1 MPKSVYFI
9 GIKGVGM
16 TSLALAM
23 QDAGWVVSG
32 SDTTE
37 VFITDDVLT
46 KRNIKIS
53 LLTDPIP
60 PCDLIIHSAAYP
72 VPVTSIPTQTLAQ
85 ALADF
90 VESRRVI
97 AVAGV
102 GGKTTTSAMLA
113 ALFHDA
119 GRDVG
124 YYVGTSTIAGLG
136 GPGHAGTDPYYIIEA
151 DEYAISKTDPRP
163 KFALLSPEIVITTN
177 IIHDHPDIY
186 PSEDDTLRAF
196 SDLIARIPADGTWI
210 YNDTDPLTLQIL
222 SNLNPTCKLL
232 PYNLNL
238 EPIELSVFGDQNQ
251 LDAQAAV
258 QAAVAAGIGSEQA
271 RHSIMAYRGAGRRQE
286 SHGTVAGRLLYDD
299 YGHHPKEIG
308 VTVNSFKQKF
318 PKSRVLLVFES
329 HTYTRTESLLS
340 EFAQAIS
347 AADLA
352 FIMPIFESA
361 REKGQPHQVTPESF
375 AALIPRATPLTW
387 DNAAE
392 TVWQASREGDIILTM
407 GAGFVYKLH
416 EQFKKI

>member
-16 TSLALAM
+16 TSLALSM
-23 QDAGWVVSG
+23 QDSGWHVSG
-32 SDTTE
+32 CDTTE
-37 VFITDDVLT
+37 IFITDDVLN
-46 KRNIKIS
+46 KRQINIS

-72 VPVTSIPTQTLAQ
+72 VPTTNTPTKTLAQ

-90 VESRRVI
+90 VSSRRVI

-136 GPGHAGTDPYYIIEA
+136 GPGHSGTDPYFVIEA

-186 PSEDDTLRAF
+186 PSEGDTLKAF
-196 SDLIARIPADGTWI
+196 TDLIARIPATGTWI
-210 YNDTDPLTLQIL
+210 YNDSDPLTQQIL
-222 SNLNPTCKLL
+222 NNLNPVCKLL
-232 PYNLNL
+232 PFNLNL
-238 EPIELSVFGDQNQ
+238 SPLSLSVFGDQNQ

-258 QAAVAAGIGSEQA
+258 SAAVAAGVSTEQA
-271 RHSIMAYRGAGRRQE
+271 RQSIMAYRGAGRRQE
-286 SHGTVAGRLLYDD
+286 SHGEVAGRHLYDD
-299 YGHHPKEIG
+299 YGHHPAEIG

-318 PKSRVLLVFES
+318 PNSRVLLIFES
-329 HTYTRTESLLS
+329 HTYTRTESLLP
-340 EFAQAIS
+340 EFAAAIS
-347 AADLA
+347 TADLA

-375 AALIPRATPLTW
+375 AKLIPGATALTW
-387 DNAAE
+387 DNAADI
-392 TVWQASREGDIILTM
+392 VWQASREGDIILTM

-416 EQFKKI
+416 DQFKKL